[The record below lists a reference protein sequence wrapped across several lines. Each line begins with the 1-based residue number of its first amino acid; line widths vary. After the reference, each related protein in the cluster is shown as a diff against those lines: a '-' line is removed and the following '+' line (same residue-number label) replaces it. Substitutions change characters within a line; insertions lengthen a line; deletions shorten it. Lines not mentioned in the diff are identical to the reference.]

1 MASAKFAKAGARVAD
16 QIDGPMEGVDGA
28 NGVAI
33 DDGDDR
39 LAMVFLELAIVL
51 LDADLFDELAR
62 SVGLSQLI
70 GLPLHR

>member
-1 MASAKFAKAGARVAD
+1 
-16 QIDGPMEGVDGA
+16 MEGVDGA